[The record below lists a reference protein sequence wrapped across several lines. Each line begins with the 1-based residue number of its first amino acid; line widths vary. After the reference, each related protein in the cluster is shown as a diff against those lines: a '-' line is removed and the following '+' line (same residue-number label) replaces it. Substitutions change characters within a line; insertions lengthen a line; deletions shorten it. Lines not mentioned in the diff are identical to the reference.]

1 MYERRSLTEWEN
13 DPASYRYLL
22 KTHKNGVKM
31 KVKLFLI
38 NVVLPAIT
46 MLGLIATAKTNKK
59 AFEVI
64 LKVML
69 NSQMIK

>member
-1 MYERRSLTEWEN
+1 
-13 DPASYRYLL
+13 
-22 KTHKNGVKM
+22 M

>member
-1 MYERRSLTEWEN
+1 
-13 DPASYRYLL
+13 
-22 KTHKNGVKM
+22 M
-31 KVKLFLI
+31 KAKLFLI

-64 LKVML
+64 LKVAL